1 MLGYFAI
8 YNSRFADQ
16 LISPK
21 ATASRSWLGW
31 LPHQIARLNAR

>member
-16 LISPK
+16 LIRPETKSR
-21 ATASRSWLGW
+21 RSWLGW
-31 LPHQIARLNAR
+31 LPHQISQLNAR